1 MRHAPPW
8 IRVLPLS
15 FALAAFASDGGSG
28 KSQSSSFRA
37 KVSGAESFEARGEG
51 QRTAGGRWKKTS
63 PAAPDLLVV
72 QLRTAPPED
81 SFELVFTVDVT
92 GKAPDAEVGV
102 YTLRP
107 LDAVGLWIRNGNY
120 SEFYSDKGTMEVK
133 ESDAVH
139 IRGTFDVSGKCGRRR
154 EACRIEGDFELR
166 RENPAPP
173 PETTAPTTTH

>member
-28 KSQSSSFRA
+28 KGEAPSSSFKA
-37 KVSGAESFEARGEG
+37 KVSGAESFEARGDG
-51 QRTAGGRWKKTS
+51 PRTAGGRWKKTS
-63 PAAPDLLVV
+63 SAPELLVV

-81 SFELVFTVDVT
+81 RFELVFTVDVT
-92 GKAPDAEVGV
+92 GKAPEAEVGV

-107 LDAVGLWIRNGNY
+107 LDAVGHWIRSGNDT
-120 SEFYSDKGTMEVK
+120 EFYSDKGTMELK
-133 ESDAVH
+133 ESDAAH
-139 IRGTFDVSGKCGRRR
+139 MRGTFDVSGTCGRRR
-154 EACRIEGDFELR
+154 EACRIEGEFEVR

-173 PETTAPTTTH
+173 T

>member
-1 MRHAPPW
+1 MHHAPPW
-8 IRVLPLS
+8 IRILPLS

-28 KSQSSSFRA
+28 KGEAPSSSFKA
-37 KVSGAESFEARGEG
+37 KVSGAESFEATGDG
-51 QRTAGGRWKKTS
+51 QRTAFGRWKKAS
-63 PAAPDLLVV
+63 PAAPELLVV

-81 SFELVFTVDVT
+81 RFELVFTVDMT
-92 GKAPDAEVGV
+92 GKAPAAEVGD

-107 LDAVGLWIRNGNY
+107 LDAIGHWIRKGND

-133 ESDAVH
+133 ESDAAH

-154 EACRIEGDFELR
+154 EACRIEGEFELR

-173 PETTAPTTTH
+173 T